1 MSKGNDSTL
10 EEEEKT
16 MKPEDDDNP
25 SLTDEE
31 NEAGSLPTQEKSLL
45 VTLSTTFKEKQSTA
59 SLRKLDLSRPDA
71 IQVGPAPSQQ
81 QRTII
86 YCADSCKSF
95 LFVQA
100 KHQSNWVRS
109 MGFFLATSR
118 SVERIFAKTKDLLER
133 NWATRTDLLE
143 ALVSLSDL
151 KPSLLADIW
160 NRYHHLGVK
169 DLAKSALKEAAKG
182 REIDAI
188 YLANLLEA
196 AKSHHLKFSERLK
209 TDEIKQRLIPL
220 QILPEK
226 AKKYFK
232 RHLEQALTEDE
243 IKEMK
248 RQKRFKVGDLETKL
262 LEKYPPQLPMISE

>member
-1 MSKGNDSTL
+1 
-10 EEEEKT
+10 

-45 VTLSTTFKEKQSTA
+45 VTLSTMFKEKQSTA

-71 IQVGPAPSQQ
+71 TQVGPAPSQQ

-160 NRYHHLGVK
+160 NRYHHLGQRSGK
-169 DLAKSALKEAAKG
+169 ISIKRG
-182 REIDAI
+182 R
-188 YLANLLEA
+188 
-196 AKSHHLKFSERLK
+196 
-209 TDEIKQRLIPL
+209 QR
-220 QILPEK
+220 
-226 AKKYFK
+226 K
-232 RHLEQALTEDE
+232 RN
-243 IKEMK
+243 
-248 RQKRFKVGDLETKL
+248 
-262 LEKYPPQLPMISE
+262 